1 LKFTTKIIILMIG
14 ETMSNRVAVVT
25 GASRGIGREIA
36 LTLCRAGFDIVA
48 ASPEIEKNEEFV
60 EKSRACSGQVLAV
73 NMNLLSFDS
82 IREGF
87 GRALERFGR
96 IDVLVNNA
104 GVTRDGLAVRMKR
117 EDWDRVLQINL
128 HAAFFACQ
136 QVLPGMMKQ
145 RWGRIINIAS
155 VVGESGNAG
164 QANYVASKA
173 GLIGL
178 TKALAQEMA
187 PRDITV
193 NAVAP
198 GFIDTDMTA
207 VLSDELK
214 AKLLAH
220 VPLRRLGRADEIAAA
235 VRFLASDEAGYITGH
250 VLNVNGGMYM

>member
-1 LKFTTKIIILMIG
+1 MF
-14 ETMSNRVAVVT
+14 NRVAFVT

-48 ASPEIEKNEEFV
+48 ASPQIEQNEQV
-60 EKSRACSGQVLAV
+60 ADAIRACSGQAMLV
-73 NMNLLSFDS
+73 NLDLMSYDS
-82 IREGF
+82 IKAGF
-87 GRALERFGR
+87 AKALQQFGR

-128 HAAFFACQ
+128 NGAFFAIQ
-136 QVLPGMMKQ
+136 QVLPAMMKQ
-145 RWGRIINIAS
+145 RYGRIVNITSIVA
-155 VVGESGNAG
+155 ESGNAG
-164 QANYVASKA
+164 QANYVAAKA

-187 PRDITV
+187 PREITV

-207 VLSDELK
+207 VLTDELK
-214 AKLLAH
+214 QKLLAQ
-220 VPLRRLGRADEIAAA
+220 VPLRRLGRAEEIAAA
-235 VRFLASDEAGYITGH
+235 VRFLASEEAGYITGH

>member
-1 LKFTTKIIILMIG
+1 MF
-14 ETMSNRVAVVT
+14 NRVAFVT

-48 ASPEIEKNEEFV
+48 ASPQIEKNEEIA
-60 EKSRACSGQVLAV
+60 EKIRACSGQALAV
-73 NMNLLSFDS
+73 NLDLMSYDS
-82 IREGF
+82 IRAGF
-87 GRALERFGR
+87 AKALQQFGR

-117 EDWDRVLQINL
+117 EDWDRVLQVNL
-128 HAAFFACQ
+128 HGAFFAIQ
-136 QVLPGMMKQ
+136 QVLPSMMKQ
-145 RWGRIINIAS
+145 RYGRIINITSIVA
-155 VVGESGNAG
+155 ESGNAG
-164 QANYVASKA
+164 QANYVAAKA

-187 PRDITV
+187 PREITV

-207 VLSDELK
+207 VLTDELK
-214 AKLLAH
+214 EKLLAQ
-220 VPLRRLGRADEIAAA
+220 VPLRRLGRPEEIAAA

>member
-1 LKFTTKIIILMIG
+1 MF
-14 ETMSNRVAVVT
+14 NRVAFVT

-36 LTLCRAGFDIVA
+36 LTLCRAGFDIVVG
-48 ASPEIEKNEEFV
+48 SPEIEKNEEV
-60 EKSRACSGQVLAV
+60 AEKIRACSGQALTV
-73 NMNLLSFDS
+73 NLDLLSFDS
-82 IREGF
+82 IRDCF
-87 GRALERFGR
+87 AKALQQFGR

-128 HAAFFACQ
+128 HGAFFAIQ
-136 QVLPGMMKQ
+136 QVLPAMMRQ
-145 RWGRIINIAS
+145 RYGRIVNIAS

-164 QANYVASKA
+164 QANYVTSKA

-187 PRDITV
+187 PREITV

-207 VLSDELK
+207 VLTDELK
-214 AKLLAH
+214 EKLLAQ
-220 VPLRRLGRADEIAAA
+220 
-235 VRFLASDEAGYITGH
+235 

>member
-1 LKFTTKIIILMIG
+1 MF
-14 ETMSNRVAVVT
+14 NRVAFVT

-36 LTLCRAGFDIVA
+36 LTLCRAGFDIVV
-48 ASPEIEKNEEFV
+48 ASPEIEKNEEV
-60 EKSRACSGQVLAV
+60 AEKIRACSGQALPL
-73 NMNLLSFDS
+73 NLDLLSYDS

-87 GRALERFGR
+87 AKALQQFGR

-128 HAAFFACQ
+128 YGAFFATQ
-136 QVLPGMMKQ
+136 QVLPAMMKQ
-145 RWGRIINIAS
+145 RYGRIVNIAS

-187 PRDITV
+187 PREITV

-207 VLSDELK
+207 VLTDEVK
-214 AKLLAH
+214 EKLLAQ
-220 VPLRRLGRADEIAAA
+220 VPLRRLGRPEEIAAA

>member
-1 LKFTTKIIILMIG
+1 ML
-14 ETMSNRVAVVT
+14 NRVAFVT

-36 LTLCRAGFDIVA
+36 LTLCRAGFDIVV
-48 ASPEIEKNEEFV
+48 ASPAIEQNQEMA
-60 EKSRACSGQVLAV
+60 EKIKACGGQALAV
-73 NMNLLSFDS
+73 NLDLLSYES
-82 IREGF
+82 IREAF
-87 GRALERFGR
+87 ATALRKFGR

-128 HAAFFACQ
+128 NGAFFAIQ
-136 QVLPGMMKQ
+136 QVLPAMMKQ
-145 RWGRIINIAS
+145 RYGRIVNIS
-155 VVGESGNAG
+155 SIVGESGNAG
-164 QANYVASKA
+164 QANYVAAKA

-187 PRDITV
+187 PREITV

-207 VLSDELK
+207 VLTDELK
-214 AKLLAH
+214 QKLLAQ
-220 VPLRRLGRADEIAAA
+220 VPLRRLGRPEEIAAA
-235 VRFLASDEAGYITGH
+235 VRFLASEEAGYITGH

>member
-1 LKFTTKIIILMIG
+1 
-14 ETMSNRVAVVT
+14 MSSRVAVVT

-36 LTLCRAGFDIVA
+36 LALCRTGFDVVA
-48 ASPEIEKNEEFV
+48 ASPQIEKNEELL
-60 EKSRACSGQVLAV
+60 ENMRALGGQVLAV

-87 GRALERFGR
+87 AKALQQLGR

-117 EDWDRVLQINL
+117 EDWDQVLQINL

-145 RWGRIINIAS
+145 RWGRIINIVS
-155 VVGESGNAG
+155 VVAESGNAG

-198 GFIDTDMTA
+198 GFIDTDMTK
-207 VLSDELK
+207 VLSDDLK
-214 AKLLAH
+214 TKLLAH
-220 VPLRRLGRADEIAAA
+220 VPLRRLGRPDEIAAA
-235 VRFLASDEAGYITGH
+235 VRFLASDDAGYITGH
-250 VLNVNGGMYM
+250 VLDVNGGMYM

>member
-1 LKFTTKIIILMIG
+1 MFTEKIHQGASML
-14 ETMSNRVAVVT
+14 NRVAFVT

-48 ASPEIEKNEEFV
+48 ASPAIEQNEAVAEQM
-60 EKSRACSGQVLAV
+60 RACGGQALAV
-73 NMNLLSFDS
+73 NLDLQSYDS
-82 IREGF
+82 IREAF
-87 GRALERFGR
+87 AKALQKFGR

-128 HAAFFACQ
+128 HGAFFAIQ
-136 QVLPGMMKQ
+136 QVLPAMMRQ
-145 RWGRIINIAS
+145 RYGRIINITSIVA
-155 VVGESGNAG
+155 ESGNAG

-187 PRDITV
+187 PREITV

-214 AKLLAH
+214 TKLLAH

>member
-1 LKFTTKIIILMIG
+1 MF
-14 ETMSNRVAVVT
+14 NRVAFVT

-48 ASPEIEKNEEFV
+48 ASPQIEQNEEVAAMFGT
-60 EKSRACSGQVLAV
+60 CGGQVLAV
-73 NMNLLSFDS
+73 NLDLSSYDS
-82 IREGF
+82 IRAAF
-87 GRALERFGR
+87 AKALQQFGR

-128 HAAFFACQ
+128 HGAFFAIQ
-136 QVLPGMMKQ
+136 QALPAMMKQ
-145 RWGRIINIAS
+145 RYGRIVNITSIVA
-155 VVGESGNAG
+155 ESGNAG

-187 PRDITV
+187 PREITV

-207 VLSDELK
+207 VLTDELK
-214 AKLLAH
+214 AKLLAQ
-220 VPLRRLGRADEIAAA
+220 VPLRRLGRPEEIAAA
-235 VRFLASDEAGYITGH
+235 VRFLASEEAGYITGH

>member
-1 LKFTTKIIILMIG
+1 ML
-14 ETMSNRVAVVT
+14 NRVAFVT

-36 LTLCRAGFDIVA
+36 LTLCRAGFDIAV
-48 ASPEIEKNEEFV
+48 ASPEIEKNEQVTEMI
-60 EKSRACSGQVLAV
+60 RACSGQALAV
-73 NMNLLSFDS
+73 NLDLMSYDS
-82 IREGF
+82 IRAGF
-87 GRALERFGR
+87 AKALQQFGR

-128 HAAFFACQ
+128 NGAFFAIQ
-136 QVLPGMMKQ
+136 QVLPAMMKQ
-145 RWGRIINIAS
+145 RYGRIVNIS
-155 VVGESGNAG
+155 SIVGECGNAG
-164 QANYVASKA
+164 QANYVAAKA

-187 PRDITV
+187 PRQITV

-207 VLSDELK
+207 VLTDELK
-214 AKLLAH
+214 EKLLAQ
-220 VPLRRLGRADEIAAA
+220 VPLRRLGRPEEIAAA

>member
-1 LKFTTKIIILMIG
+1 ML
-14 ETMSNRVAVVT
+14 NRVAFVT

-48 ASPEIEKNEEFV
+48 ASPEIEKNEEMA
-60 EKSRACSGQVLAV
+60 EKLRACGGRSLAV
-73 NMNLLSFDS
+73 NLNLMSYDS
-82 IREGF
+82 IREAF
-87 GRALERFGR
+87 AKALQHFGR

-128 HAAFFACQ
+128 NGAFFAIQ

-145 RWGRIINIAS
+145 RYGRIVNITS
-155 VVGESGNAG
+155 IVGETGNAG

-187 PRDITV
+187 PREITV

-207 VLSDELK
+207 VLTDELK
-214 AKLLAH
+214 EKVLAH
-220 VPLRRLGRADEIAAA
+220 VPLRRLGRPEDIAAA
-235 VRFLASDEAGYITGH
+235 VRFLVSDEAGYITGH
-250 VLNVNGGMYM
+250 VLDVNGGMYM

>member
-1 LKFTTKIIILMIG
+1 MF
-14 ETMSNRVAVVT
+14 NRVAFVT

-36 LTLCRAGFDIVA
+36 LTLCRAGFDIVVG
-48 ASPEIEKNEEFV
+48 SPEIERNEEV
-60 EKSRACSGQVLAV
+60 AEKIRACSGQALTV
-73 NMNLLSFDS
+73 NLDLMSFDS
-82 IREGF
+82 IRECF
-87 GRALERFGR
+87 AKALQKFGR

-128 HAAFFACQ
+128 HGAFFAIQ
-136 QVLPGMMKQ
+136 QVLPAMMKQ
-145 RWGRIINIAS
+145 RYGRIVNIAS

-164 QANYVASKA
+164 QANYVTSKA

-178 TKALAQEMA
+178 TKAQAQEMA
-187 PRDITV
+187 AREITV

-207 VLSDELK
+207 VLTDELK
-214 AKLLAH
+214 EKLLAQ
-220 VPLRRLGRADEIAAA
+220 VPLRRLGRPEEIASA

>member
-1 LKFTTKIIILMIG
+1 MF
-14 ETMSNRVAVVT
+14 NRVAFVT

-36 LTLCRAGFDIVA
+36 LTLCRAGFDIAV
-48 ASPEIEKNEEFV
+48 ASPEIEKNEQVTEMI
-60 EKSRACSGQVLAV
+60 RACSGQALAV
-73 NMNLLSFDS
+73 NLDLMSYDS
-82 IREGF
+82 IRAGF
-87 GRALERFGR
+87 AKALQQFGR

-128 HAAFFACQ
+128 NGAFFAIQ
-136 QVLPGMMKQ
+136 QVLPAMMKQ
-145 RWGRIINIAS
+145 RYGRIVNIS
-155 VVGESGNAG
+155 SIVGECGNAG
-164 QANYVASKA
+164 QANYVAAKA

-187 PRDITV
+187 PRQITV

-207 VLSDELK
+207 VLTDELK
-214 AKLLAH
+214 EKLLAQ
-220 VPLRRLGRADEIAAA
+220 VPLRRLGRPEEIAAA